1 MSYTE
6 TIMEYVYDQYSNIHE
21 HDMESALDW
30 LEDEMD
36 FTRED
41 IREMIECNS
50 EYKLNTNINR

>member
-6 TIMEYVYDQYSNIHE
+6 TIMEYVYDQYSTIHNY
-21 HDMESALDW
+21 DMESALDW

-41 IREMIECNS
+41 IKEMIEYNI
-50 EYKLNTNINR
+50 EYRA

>member
-21 HDMESALDW
+21 YDMESALDW

-41 IREMIECNS
+41 IREMIECNI
-50 EYKLNTNINR
+50 EYGREIG

>member
-21 HDMESALDW
+21 YDMESALNW
-30 LEDEMD
+30 LEDELD

-41 IREMIECNS
+41 IKEMIEYNI
-50 EYKLNTNINR
+50 EYKLNTDSIR

>member
-21 HDMESALDW
+21 YDMESVLDW

-50 EYKLNTNINR
+50 EYKLNTNNNR

>member
-21 HDMESALDW
+21 YNMESALNW
-30 LEDEMD
+30 LEDELD

-41 IREMIECNS
+41 IKEMIEYNI
-50 EYKLNTNINR
+50 EYKLNTDSIR